1 MTGDAELD
9 REIAEWE
16 AWKQSPPV
24 VLARQYVVGGLEFDA
39 VGLEAY
45 YAAAFAAG
53 EAAERER
60 TARLVADMQA
70 ELLKLRDRTAPA

>member
-1 MTGDAELD
+1 MTGGTDFD

-16 AWKQSPPV
+16 AWKASPPG
-24 VLARQYVVGGLEFDA
+24 VLARQYAKGGLEFDD
-39 VGLEAY
+39 VGLEAF